1 MSRVILF
8 AEVPSF
14 YATVETAQDPALAGR
29 PVIVGGDPRK
39 RGLVQAASA
48 EALAAGVEPEM
59 PTLEALA
66 LCPSARLVRTD
77 MALYRDV
84 SRRLVACLRRVFP
97 RLETFGLGGAFLD
110 VTASSDPPEQ
120 IAERLRERVRQEL
133 SLPLRIGIA
142 SGKFLA
148 RLAAEEAGSNAVAR
162 IPPGGE
168 QAFLA
173 PLPVERL
180 EGVGRKT
187 AAALAEAGAGTIGEV
202 AALGRERLEASLGAH
217 GLRIHQLACALDDAP
232 VRATRHAQSLSR
244 ELTIRA
250 EPLDRA
256 VLEESLQDLARHL
269 EAELGRQGL
278 AAGRVTLKARY
289 ADGGNQTRSQA
300 LGAPAT
306 AAAEIR
312 ALALRLL
319 ERTQAGSRPVRGLGI
334 QLSRLAPAAEVERQ
348 LPLFPERG

>member
-1 MSRVILF
+1 MTRAIVF

-14 YATVETAQDPALAGR
+14 YATVEIAQDPALVGR
-29 PVIVGGDPRK
+29 PLIVGGDPRK
-39 RGLVQAASA
+39 RGLVQAASP

-59 PTLEALA
+59 PTLEALS
-66 LCPSARLVRTD
+66 LCPGAKLVRTD
-77 MALYRDV
+77 MALYREV

-97 RLETFGLGGAFLD
+97 QLETFGLGGAFFD
-110 VTASSDPPEQ
+110 VTGSAEPPEQ
-120 IAERLRERVRQEL
+120 IAERLRDLVREEL
-133 SLPLRIGIA
+133 SLPLRVGIA

-148 RLAAEEAGSNAVAR
+148 RLAAEEAGVDALAR

-168 QAFLA
+168 RDFLA
-173 PLPVERL
+173 PLPVTRL

-202 AALGRERLEASLGAH
+202 AALGRERLEAGFGAH
-217 GLRIHQLACALDDAP
+217 GLRIHQLACAVDDAP

-256 VLEESLQDLARHL
+256 VLEETLQDLTRQL
-269 EAELGRQGL
+269 EAELARQGL
-278 AAGRVTLKARY
+278 ATARVTLKIRY
-289 ADGGNQTRSQA
+289 ADAGTQTRSQA

-306 AAAEIR
+306 TAAELR
-312 ALALRLL
+312 AVAIRLL
-319 ERTQAGSRPVRGLGI
+319 DRTQVGSRPVRGLAV
-334 QLSRLAPAAEVERQ
+334 QLSKLAPAAEAERQ
-348 LPLFPERG
+348 LPLFPPSD